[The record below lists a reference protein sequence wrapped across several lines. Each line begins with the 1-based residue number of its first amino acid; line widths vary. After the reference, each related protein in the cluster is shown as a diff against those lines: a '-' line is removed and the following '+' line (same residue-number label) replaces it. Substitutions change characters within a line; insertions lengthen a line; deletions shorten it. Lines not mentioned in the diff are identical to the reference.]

1 MNTNWKSPRRLLP
14 VIAGALV
21 LLVAGLLIFFPVGR
35 VKALAASRASAAL
48 GREVAIDEAKL
59 SLRGGLGVRLQGLRV
74 GNPAGFGGEP
84 LAAVDAVDL
93 RLRLAPLL
101 RGRVEA
107 DRLVVTG
114 PALKLRRLADG
125 RDNFT
130 FAPPAGGGAGGG
142 KAGGKTP
149 SVAAPSV
156 ALDRVAIVGGRLD
169 FADAAAGTG
178 VRLVGVT
185 LEASLATDAAGR
197 VAARGELGVDS
208 LLVDGPAPVPALP
221 VTLTFDLAHD
231 PAAGSFTLAES
242 ALAAGPLRFKLSG
255 DAARRDGGLAARGR
269 LVSDRITAADLL
281 GLLPADRRE
290 VLAAYRLAGDVVV
303 EADAS
308 LEPGRA
314 PAYAATA
321 SLTDLTMSGGELPGE
336 LRVASARADLQPD
349 SLHVALTKASF
360 GGRPLQGD
368 FAVTRFADPRLRGS
382 LSGEVDLA
390 YLQPFLPPGR
400 QAAIAGALTVRVEVD
415 GDVKRPQ
422 QLLRGGEVVVSRMTY
437 RDAMLG
443 EPLTSL
449 DAKLALSPEAV
460 TIASCAA
467 RFGRSDVSLTGRL
480 ADPFAA
486 LAGDAARR
494 PALSFAAHARRFDVD
509 RIFPAASPAWVKR
522 GTAAAAPA
530 ARDSLTG
537 RLPDLRGAGT
547 LRADSLLYGGVAF
560 TSVTGDVK
568 IVDRRIEVAGVKA
581 DVYTGKVTGST
592 TVDLNDLNRPAFGG
606 RFAASRIEADD
617 FLSRFTPLKGLL
629 FGKFDLSGT
638 YGAAGRDGAAVRSSL
653 TLDAG
658 AKMDEGRVVT
668 RGPVHAALSAVATKA
683 GSSFGENQA
692 LRALAA
698 HVVVRDGRVGLDT
711 LATRL
716 GDLGE
721 LVFGGG
727 YAFTG
732 ELDAAGGLLLSEDL
746 SRKLRNPGGV
756 VGRVT
761 GLLGGGGGAA
771 APVERVVVPLRAG
784 GTLTKPSVELDVAGA
799 LKEVAG
805 GAAAQAAQGARARLR
820 GLLGGGK

>member
-21 LLVAGLLIFFPVGR
+21 LLAAGLLIFFPVGR
-35 VKALAASRASAAL
+35 VKTLAASRASAAL
-48 GREVAIDEAKL
+48 GREVAVDEARL
-59 SLRGGLGVRLQGLRV
+59 SLRGGLGVRLLGLRV

-84 LAAVDAVDL
+84 LAAVEAVDL
-93 RLRLAPLL
+93 RLRLGPLL

-114 PALKLRRLADG
+114 PALNLRRLADG

-130 FAPPAGGGAGGG
+130 FAPPAGGGAGGD
-142 KAGGKTP
+142 KSGGK
-149 SVAAPSV
+149 APSV
-156 ALDRVAIVGGRLD
+156 ALDRVAIAGGRLD
-169 FADAAAGTG
+169 FADEAAGTG
-178 VRLVGVT
+178 VRLVGLK
-185 LEASLATDAAGR
+185 LEASLKTDAAGH

-208 LLVDGPAPVPALP
+208 LLVDGPAPAPALP
-221 VTLTFDLAHD
+221 VTLKFDLALD

-255 DAARRDGGLAARGR
+255 DAARRGGGLAARGR

-321 SLTDLTMSGGELPGE
+321 SLTDLAMSGGELPGE
-336 LRVASARADLQPD
+336 LRVASARADLRPD
-349 SLHVALTKASF
+349 SLHVTLAKASF

-368 FAVTRFADPRLRGS
+368 FSVTRFADPRLRGS

-400 QAAIAGALTVRVEVD
+400 GAAIAGALALRVEVD
-415 GDVKRPQ
+415 GDMKRPQ
-422 QLLRGGEVVVSRMTY
+422 QLLRGGEIVVSRMTY

-449 DAKLALSPEAV
+449 DARLALSPEAV
-460 TIASCAA
+460 AIASCAA
-467 RFGRSDVSLTGRL
+467 RFGSSDVSLTGRI

-494 PALSFAAHARRFDVD
+494 PALTFAAHARRFDVD

-568 IVDRRIEVAGVKA
+568 IVDRRIEVADVKA

-592 TVDLNDLNRPAFGG
+592 TVDLNDLNRPTFGG

-617 FLSRFTPLKGLL
+617 FLSRFTPLRGLL

-638 YGAAGRDGAAVRSSL
+638 YGAAGRDGATVRNSL

-683 GSSFGENQA
+683 GSSFAQNQA
-692 LRALAA
+692 LRTLAA

-711 LATRL
+711 LAVRL

-756 VGRVT
+756 VGRVS
-761 GLLGGGGGAA
+761 GLLGGGGN
-771 APVERVVVPLRAG
+771 APVARLVVPLRVG
-784 GTLTKPSVELDVAGA
+784 GTLTQPAVELDAAAA
-799 LKEVAG
+799 LKDVAG
-805 GAAAQAAQGARARLR
+805 GAAAQAAQGARAQLR
-820 GLLGGGK
+820 RLLGSGK

>member
-1 MNTNWKSPRRLLP
+1 MKTMNGSPKRLLL
-14 VIAGALV
+14 VIAGSLV

-48 GREVAIDEAKL
+48 GRDVAIDDARL
-59 SLRGGLGVRLQGLRV
+59 SLSGGLGVRLQGLRV
-74 GNPAGFGGEP
+74 GNPPGFGGEP
-84 LAAVDAVDL
+84 LAAVEAVDL
-93 RLRLAPLL
+93 RLRLLPLL

-114 PALKLRRLADG
+114 PALDLRRRADG
-125 RDNFT
+125 TDNFT
-130 FAPPAGGGAGGG
+130 FAPPADGTGRAGAGKGGASP
-142 KAGGKTP
+142 AIT
-149 SVAAPSV
+149 
-156 ALDRVAIVGGRLD
+156 LDRVAIVGGRLAFTD
-169 FADAAAGTG
+169 EAAGTG
-178 VRLVGVT
+178 ARLAGLK

-197 VAARGELGVDS
+197 SVARGELGVDS
-208 LLVDGPAPVPALP
+208 LLVDGPAPLPALP
-221 VTLTFDLAHD
+221 VSLRFDLAYD
-231 PAAGSFTLAES
+231 RAAALLTLAES
-242 ALAAGPLRFKLSG
+242 ALSAGPLRFKLSG
-255 DAARRDGGLAARGR
+255 DVARGGDDVVAHGR

-321 SLTDLTMSGGELPGE
+321 SLTDLVMSGGELPGE
-336 LRVASARADLQPD
+336 LRVASARADLRPD
-349 SLHVALTKASF
+349 SLHVAVTKASF
-360 GGRPLQGD
+360 GGRPLQGV
-368 FAVTRFADPRLRGS
+368 FSVTRFAEPRLRGNV
-382 LSGEVDLA
+382 SGEVDLA
-390 YLQPFLPPGR
+390 YVQPFLPPGR
-400 QAAIAGALTVRVEVD
+400 GAAIAGVLAVRAELD
-415 GDVKRPQ
+415 GSVKQPER
-422 QLLRGGEVVVSRMTY
+422 LLRGGEVVVTRMTY

-449 DAKLALSPEAV
+449 DARLALAPDAV
-460 TIASCAA
+460 TITNCVA

-486 LAGDAARR
+486 LAADAARR
-494 PALSFAAHARRFDVD
+494 PVLTFAAHARRFDID
-509 RIFPAASPAWVKR
+509 RVFPAASPAWAKR
-522 GTAAAAPA
+522 GSAAAAPA
-530 ARDSLTG
+530 PRDSLTA
-537 RLPDLRGAGT
+537 RLPDLRGSGT

-560 TSVTGDVK
+560 TDVTGAARL
-568 IVDRRIEVAGVKA
+568 VDRRVEVADVKA

-592 TVDLNDLNRPAFGG
+592 TVDLNDLNRPTFGG
-606 RFAASRIEADD
+606 SFAATRIEADD

-638 YGAAGRDGAAVRSSL
+638 YGAAGRDGATVRNSL

-668 RGPVHAALSAVATKA
+668 RGPVHAALSALATKA
-683 GSSFGENQA
+683 GGSFAQNQT
-692 LRALAA
+692 LRTLAA

-756 VGRVT
+756 VGKVT
-761 GLLGGGGGAA
+761 GLLGGGGGA
-771 APVERVVVPLRAG
+771 PVARLVVPLRVG
-784 GTLTKPSVELDVAGA
+784 GTLSQPAVELDAAAA
-799 LKEVAG
+799 LKDVAG
-805 GAAAQAAQGARARLR
+805 GAAAQATQGARAQLR
-820 GLLGGGK
+820 RLLGSGK